1 MLIGGIQ
8 GDEPGGFLSADHY
21 ADISLARGN
30 LIVVPRAN
38 FQSIVLKRRKINEDM
53 NRKFSED
60 QASNYEA
67 KIVSILKQLVAE
79 SDGLLNLHDGSG
91 FFSEKW
97 ESRDRNP
104 LRYGQSIIAD
114 CDQYTNPE
122 TGETID
128 LEGMARSVIG
138 KINEAIKDPRHH
150 FHFNNH
156 KTISADSLHKEQ
168 RKSATFYAVYDHGIP
183 AYGIETSKS
192 LPLEKKV
199 LHHNFA
205 INAFMEIFGIVP
217 QTPGINID
225 DPVLE
230 YIIVSVNDSLPVALK
245 REQTLTVNKGDTLK
259 ISHIE
264 ANYDRGLTADI
275 IGYGRINDLRKKTT
289 INGPTQITVRK
300 DYYPCGSVY
309 IALADRKKDWASG
322 ISVSDKPQPA
332 RPFMLFRIK
341 AHGKEVQ
348 YSNYDHAHLRKGDK
362 FEIIGVETNMAD
374 PSDLVVNLKGYVSN
388 PMNNTG
394 EDRGYVIDT
403 GKDLLRR
410 YSLNRQG
417 RAFQIV
423 VTRDDR
429 ILGKLFIDLSERG
442 KEDSQ

>member
-1 MLIGGIQ
+1 MTPCTKKMSQ
-8 GDEPGGFLSADHY
+8 
-21 ADISLARGN
+21 N
-30 LIVVPRAN
+30 L
-38 FQSIVLKRRKINEDM
+38 QEW
-53 NRKFSED
+53 
-60 QASNYEA
+60 
-67 KIVSILKQLVAE
+67 VS
-79 SDGLLNLHDGSG
+79 
-91 FFSEKW
+91 
-97 ESRDRNP
+97 
-104 LRYGQSIIAD
+104 
-114 CDQYTNPE
+114 
-122 TGETID
+122 
-128 LEGMARSVIG
+128 
-138 KINEAIKDPRHH
+138 
-150 FHFNNH
+150 
-156 KTISADSLHKEQ
+156 
-168 RKSATFYAVYDHGIP
+168 
-183 AYGIETSKS
+183 
-192 LPLEKKV
+192 KV
-199 LHHNFA
+199 
-205 INAFMEIFGIVP
+205 
-217 QTPGINID
+217 
-225 DPVLE
+225 
-230 YIIVSVNDSLPVALK
+230 
-245 REQTLTVNKGDTLK
+245 R
-259 ISHIE
+259 
-264 ANYDRGLTADI
+264 
-275 IGYGRINDLRKKTT
+275 
-289 INGPTQITVRK
+289 
-300 DYYPCGSVY
+300 Y